1 MTSNAVQRPQTTGAL
16 RVAAAWTRLRRS
28 ASSTM
33 TRHRL
38 DRRAWHPGPRRSQ
51 RDPRDF
57 YHGLL
62 ANAVTLNPICQEEL
76 YDPGRDV
83 SINPNENSILTP

>member
-1 MTSNAVQRPQTTGAL
+1 MLNLNRPSLSTEFGA
-16 RVAAAWTRLRRS
+16 
-28 ASSTM
+28 AS
-33 TRHRL
+33 
-38 DRRAWHPGPRRSQ
+38 
-51 RDPRDF
+51 
-57 YHGLL
+57 GLL